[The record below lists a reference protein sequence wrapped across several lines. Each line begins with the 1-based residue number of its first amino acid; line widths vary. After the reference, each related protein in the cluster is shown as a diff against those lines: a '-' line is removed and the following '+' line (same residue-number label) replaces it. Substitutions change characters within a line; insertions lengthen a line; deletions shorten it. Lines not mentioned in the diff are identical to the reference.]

1 LLLLVVVVLLLVAVC
16 FGGGGGSSCL
26 VGVVGVDRPC
36 FVVAVAVLLLLVV
49 VSSPAPTRV
58 LTNKALSSETTKTNH
73 FVQELAEPL
82 HVNPIGGAVEG
93 WKLRSD
99 CHHIFAAAVKAIV
112 FVDQDPGAD
121 ARPDLRRMT
130 RGAVGETVLHQV
142 LLLKPSSDAP
152 QYNDIIAR

>member
-1 LLLLVVVVLLLVAVC
+1 MVRKCMHA
-16 FGGGGGSSCL
+16 
-26 VGVVGVDRPC
+26 R
-36 FVVAVAVLLLLVV
+36 A
-49 VSSPAPTRV
+49 APR
-58 LTNKALSSETTKTNH
+58 A
-73 FVQELAEPL
+73 QELAEPL

-99 CHHIFAAAVKAIV
+99 CHHIFAAAIKAIV
-112 FVDQDPGAD
+112 FANQDNGA
-121 ARPDLRRMT
+121 ARPDLRRMS